1 MPDEE
6 INAIMEN
13 GEWNPDAIEPAVDP
27 EQTGLTESDSWVIV
41 ADSIKGKGNY
51 TGTDS
56 GSMYLPMSRI
66 ALRDEHGL
74 IPESMLPAY
83 IDEIMF
89 GSLVDSPSTTT
100 FTVIEQGGTER
111 VFESPNPASGHVL
124 PPSNAV
130 FFDTTTQV
138 QYRWIEA
145 QKTTHTDEVL
155 HGFTPIPNS
164 KTISTTYGIDLTRD
178 DRYTKINAK
187 KADYYLSTTASSAL
201 AVNDTASNL
210 PLASGS
216 GSTLTATIASNR
228 LTSISGLVKD
238 VRYAVNLQIE
248 CTPTALSPNI
258 IDVSVTFGNNP
269 AIKKQMDM
277 SGPMNSSVTVL
288 EYSCDFTNGN
298 SSTMA
303 VTISSEEAISVKTT
317 RFSIYE
323 LL

>member
-6 INAIMEN
+6 IDAIMEN
-13 GEWNPDAIEPAVDP
+13 GEWNPDAIEPADDP
-27 EQTGLTESDSWVIV
+27 SQTNLTESDSWVIV

-66 ALRDEHGL
+66 ALRDSNGI

-89 GSLVDSPSTTT
+89 GSLATSASTTT
-100 FTVIEQGGTER
+100 FAVDEQGGTER
-111 VFESPNPASGHVL
+111 VYESPTPAEGHYL
-124 PPSNAV
+124 PPTNAI
-130 FFDTTTQV
+130 FYDTGSQV
-138 QYRWIEA
+138 QYRWIA
-145 QKTTHTDEVL
+145 SQRDEPEL
-155 HGFTPIPNS
+155 HGFTAIPNS
-164 KTISTTYGIDLTRD
+164 KTIVTEYGIDLTRD
-178 DRYTKINAK
+178 ETSTTINAK

-201 AVNDTASNL
+201 AVNNTASNL

-228 LTSISGLVKD
+228 LTSIGGLSD
-238 VRYAVNLQIE
+238 NVRYAVNLQIE

-258 IDVSVTFGNNP
+258 IDVSVKFGSNP

-277 SGPMNSSVTVL
+277 SGPMTSSVTVL
-288 EYSCDFTNGN
+288 EYSCDFTNG
-298 SSTMA
+298 SSSPTMA

>member
-6 INAIMEN
+6 IDAIMEN
-13 GEWNPDAIEPAVDP
+13 GEWNPDAIEPADDP
-27 EQTGLTESDSWVIV
+27 AQTNLTESDAWVIV
-41 ADSIKGKGNY
+41 ADSIKGKGDY

-66 ALRDEHGL
+66 ALRDSNGI

-89 GSLVDSPSTTT
+89 GSLIDSNDTTT

-111 VFESPNPASGHVL
+111 VFESPTPATGHVL

-130 FFDTTTQV
+130 FYDNNTQV
-138 QYRWIEA
+138 QYRWVES

-164 KTISTTYGIDLTRD
+164 KTITTAYGIDLTR
-178 DRYTKINAK
+178 TAINTMIDAK
-187 KADYYLSTTASSAL
+187 MADYYLSTTASSAL
-201 AVNDTASNL
+201 AVNATASNL

-216 GSTLTATIASNR
+216 GSTLTAAIASNR
-228 LTSISGLVKD
+228 LTKISNLLPN

-248 CTPTALSPNI
+248 CTPTTLSPNI
-258 IDVSVTFGNNP
+258 IDVSVTFGDSTP
-269 AIKKQMDM
+269 IKKQLDM
-277 SGPMNSSVTVL
+277 AGPANKSTAL
-288 EYSCDFTNGN
+288 EYSYNFTNGN
-298 SSTMA
+298 YTEMTVKIA
-303 VTISSEEAISVKTT
+303 SEEAITVKTT